1 MNYQDIH
8 LEDKALWNQLQT
20 AWEQGDYTAAL
31 NVLKNASLSDK
42 QLNAAAINALTTELL
57 RLQNQKD
64 IGFKQDKIVV
74 SAEPPADLAD
84 GQVYFKLI
92 GPATEFDDDSY
103 YIQITQKSNGSY
115 TDLNPETRA
124 VDTML
129 TPSVSQDLF
138 SRNISLDEAISIVTG
153 VLVSQK
159 AITVTVKDEAGNP
172 IEGAIINGLERNPST
187 NSNGIAAGRLSSYN
201 LNVIS
206 PYIDLQNKTVVV
218 STTTARNIDIVLE
231 KYSDNKIL
239 RFEQSKSVKFSSNI
253 KNIDVCCVGG
263 GGGGANYILYSS
275 GANSFRTATNPG
287 GGGGGIVNSIGVTV
301 QPNTSYQILVG
312 QGGTTKGAGSTNG
325 SGNTGGTSSFAG
337 VSAAGGGG
345 GIAERTYIS
354 GQYGR
359 KMEAGTAGVAGC
371 GDGGSAQGNGSDA
384 TPGSANTTISEFND
398 GSTFYSG
405 GGGAGTTDFNSVK
418 AGGAPNGASGAY
430 WYNSAINASSAGI
443 GGGGGGGM
451 IHYNNGSY
459 YTGYASAGGPG
470 LVAIRLHYN

>member
-8 LEDKALWNQLQT
+8 LEDKELWNQLQT

-57 RLQNQKD
+57 RLQSQAD
-64 IGFKQDKIVV
+64 TGFKQDKIVV

-103 YIQITQKSNGSY
+103 YIQITQKSSGSY

-187 NSNGIAAGRLSSYN
+187 NSNGIVAGRLSSYN

-206 PYIDLQNKTVVV
+206 PYIDLQNKTIVV

-231 KYSDNKIL
+231 KYADNKIL

-263 GGGGANYILYSS
+263 GGGGNSGGYQS
-275 GANSFRTATNPG
+275 GAGNYPG
-287 GGGGGIVNSIGVTV
+287 GGGGGGAIVNSYGLTITPSNAYPIIIADGGVAANV
-301 QPNTSYQILVG
+301 GGTSNVG
-312 QGGTTKGAGSTNG
+312 GTGGTTSFMSVSAVGGRGAYRVES
-325 SGNTGGTSSFAG
+325 SSFWYSAG
-337 VSAAGGGG
+337 GAAGG
-345 GIAERTYIS
+345 RTGRS
-354 GQYGR
+354 G
-359 KMEAGTAGVAGC
+359 
-371 GDGGSAQGNGSDA
+371 
-384 TPGSANTTISEFND
+384 P
-398 GSTFYSG
+398 
-405 GGGAGTTDFNSVK
+405 
-418 AGGAPNGASGAY
+418 AGG
-430 WYNSAINASSAGI
+430 
-443 GGGGGGGM
+443 
-451 IHYNNGSY
+451 
-459 YTGYASAGGPG
+459 T
-470 LVAIRLHYN
+470 L

>member
-8 LEDKALWNQLQT
+8 LEDKVLWNQLQT

-31 NVLKNASLSDK
+31 NVLKNANLTDK

-64 IGFKQDKIVV
+64 TGFKQDKIVV

-218 STTTARNIDIVLE
+218 STTTARNINIVLE

-263 GGGGANYILYSS
+263 GGGGANYAQDYGNTVYQGS
-275 GANSFRTATNPG
+275 G
-287 GGGGGIVNSIGVTV
+287 GGGGGIVNAFGMTIATDENY
-301 QPNTSYQILVG
+301 PLYVG
-312 QGGTTKGAGSTNG
+312 SGGATRGAGQSDSSGYDGG
-325 SGNTGGTSSFAG
+325 SSNFLGI
-337 VSAAGGGG
+337 SANGGGG
-345 GIAERTYIS
+345 GVAKWYFDGSQNRLS
-354 GQYGR
+354 VS
-359 KMEAGTAGVAGC
+359 AGKAGYAGC
-371 GDGGSAQGNGSDA
+371 GDGGYADGSGQKSNVG
-384 TPGSANTTISEFND
+384 GSNTTVSEFND
-398 GSTFYSG
+398 NKKFYSG
-405 GGGAGTTDFNSVK
+405 GGGSGSGARK
-418 AGGAPNGASGAY
+418 AGGTPNGAAGAY
-430 WYNSAINASSAGI
+430 QKGTTAINATTAGV

-451 IHYNNGSY
+451 TSMLPSGSY
-459 YTGYASAGGPG
+459 VTGYASAGGPG